1 MKRFISRVRGV
12 ALAMG
17 LVLTASV
24 IAAPVSAAEPL
35 FLSYRAHVQNQ
46 GWQLWK
52 NQPSAAGTS
61 GLSLRMEALQLRG
74 GNGTMQAHVQDY
86 GWMQPVQNGDV
97 AGTVGQL
104 KRLEAVRVRS
114 DLPGWAIE
122 CQAHVQE
129 RGWLPWVTDG
139 KTCGT
144 TGLSLRLEA
153 IRLRM
158 VVVDVPTATPSPTA
172 TATPTGDPGANSNVP
187 VDQKATLIGFDQLRN
202 QPGRVV
208 LNANDATTVAI
219 NNAAYNTERGV
230 LAVKDEDSTRLSSV
244 SVALGPKLKRY
255 LDELT
260 NEGKVPKFRALLA
273 NSATKMQTPNPSSE
287 EAKEYFGTVRPFRN
301 PDLNIFRVPNAG
313 DAYNL
318 GDSRDFPS
326 GHSRI
331 FQVYAASL
339 AVMVPEKA
347 PELLQRGA
355 DGAHSRAVLGV
366 HSVLGVMG
374 GKAVG
379 TRMVAQR
386 LNDPVFYRDVFAPAM
401 RELRAGLEAKCG
413 TTIAACADGGDAA
426 AAKAEVRE
434 RLTYGLP
441 RIGQAGQPLA
451 VPYGAEALLRTAYP
465 DKTPEQRRAI
475 LAATAIDSGYPL
487 DLTGTNAPATDVG
500 WSRID
505 LAAAIG

>member
-1 MKRFISRVRGV
+1 MRRLCSALL
-12 ALAMG
+12 ALA
-17 LVLTASV
+17 LITVL
-24 IAAPVSAAEPL
+24 APPAAAEPI
-35 FLSYRAHVQNQ
+35 FVSYRAHVQNV
-46 GWQLWK
+46 GWQPFVADG
-52 NQPSAAGTS
+52 QSAGTTGRS
-61 GLSLRMEALQLRG
+61 LRLEAVELRGGVGRVSAHVQDIGWMPAVPNGTTAGTTGRSLRMEAIRVTSDVPGWQIECR
-74 GNGTMQAHVQDY
+74 AHVQDL
-86 GWMQPVQNGDV
+86 GWTAWVRD
-97 AGTVGQL
+97 GQ
-104 KRLEAVRVRS
+104 
-114 DLPGWAIE
+114 
-122 CQAHVQE
+122 
-129 RGWLPWVTDG
+129 
-139 KTCGT
+139 TCGT
-144 TGLSLRLEA
+144 TGMSLRMEA
-153 IRLRM
+153 VRLRL
-158 VVVDVPTATPSPTA
+158 VPVDVPVPTPTPTA
-172 TATPTGDPGANSNVP
+172 TTPPTEGGADSNKAI
-187 VDQKATLIGFDQLRN
+187 DQTAMLIGFDALKA

-219 NNAAYNTERGV
+219 NNADYNTARGQ
-230 LAVKDEDSTRLSSV
+230 LAVQDEDSTRLSSV
-244 SVALGPKLKRY
+244 SIALGPKLKRY

-260 NEGKVPKFRALLA
+260 NEGKLPKFRALLA
-273 NSATKMQTPNPSSE
+273 NSATKMQTPNSSSE
-287 EAKEYFGTVRPFRN
+287 AAKEYFGTTRPFRN
-301 PDLNIFRVPNAG
+301 AALDIKRVPNAG
-313 DAYNL
+313 DAYDL

-331 FQVYAASL
+331 FQVYAVSL

-366 HSVLGVMG
+366 HSALGVMG

-386 LNDPVFYRDVFAPAM
+386 LNDPVFYRDVFEPAM
-401 RELRAGLEAKCG
+401 RELRTGLEAKCG
-413 TTIAACADGGDAA
+413 TTIAVCADGGNAT

-451 VPYGAEALLRTAYP
+451 VPYGAEALLRTAHP

-487 DLTGTNAPATDVG
+487 DLTGTSRPAADVG

-505 LAAAIG
+505 LATALTR

>member
-1 MKRFISRVRGV
+1 MPRRIGALLLALALLFGV
-12 ALAMG
+12 A
-17 LVLTASV
+17 
-24 IAAPVSAAEPL
+24 PSAGAEPM
-35 FLSYRAHVQNQ
+35 FLSYRGHVQNI
-46 GWQLWK
+46 GWQSWR
-52 NQPSAAGTS
+52 NQPSAAGTT
-61 GLSLRMEALQLRG
+61 GQSLRLEAIELRG
-74 GNGTMQAHVQDY
+74 GIGQVSAHVQDR
-86 GWMQPVQNGDV
+86 GWLAEVGGGQT
-97 AGTVGQL
+97 AGTTGRGL
-104 KRLEAVRVRS
+104 RLEAIRVRS
-114 DLPGWAIE
+114 DVPGWRIE
-122 CQAHVQE
+122 CQAHVQDI
-129 RGWLPWVTDG
+129 GWMPWVADG
-139 KTCGT
+139 QTCGT
-144 TGLSLRLEA
+144 TGRSLRLEA
-153 IRLRM
+153 VQLRL
-158 VVVDVPTATPSPTA
+158 TATPA
-172 TATPTGDPGANSNVP
+172 EPTGADSNRP
-187 VDQKATLIGFDQLRN
+187 IDQTAMLIGFDALKA

-219 NNAAYNTERGV
+219 NNADYNTARGQ

-244 SVALGPKLKRY
+244 SIALGPKLKRY

-260 NEGKVPKFRALLA
+260 NEGKLPKFRALLA
-273 NSATKMQTPNPSSE
+273 NSATKMQTPNSSSE
-287 EAKEYFGTVRPFRN
+287 AAKEYFGTTRPFRN
-301 PDLNIFRVPNAG
+301 AALDIKRVPNAG
-313 DAYNL
+313 DAYDL

-366 HSVLGVMG
+366 HSALGVMG

-386 LNDPVFYRDVFAPAM
+386 LNDPVFYRDVFEPAM
-401 RELRAGLEAKCG
+401 RELRTGLEAKCG
-413 TTIAACADGGDAA
+413 TTIAACADGGNAT

-451 VPYGAEALLRTAYP
+451 VPYGAEALLRTAHP

-487 DLTGTNAPATDVG
+487 DLTGTSRPAADVG

-505 LAAAIG
+505 LAAALTR

>member
-1 MKRFISRVRGV
+1 MRRILA
-12 ALAMG
+12 ALIAALIAVVMA
-17 LVLTASV
+17 VL
-24 IAAPVSAAEPL
+24 IAAPASAEPL

-46 GWQLWK
+46 GWQPWK

-61 GLSLRMEALQLRG
+61 GLSLSLEALQLRG
-74 GNGTMQAHVQDY
+74 GNGTMQAHVQDS

-97 AGTVGQL
+97 AGTVGQS

-158 VVVDVPTATPSPTA
+158 VVVDVPTTAPSPTQ
-172 TATPTGDPGANSNVP
+172 TGDPGANSNVP

-202 QPGRVV
+202 QPGHVV

-347 PELLQRGA
+347 PEVLQRGSDA
-355 DGAHSRAVLGV
+355 AHSRAVLGV
-366 HSVLGVMG
+366 HSALGVMG
-374 GKAVG
+374 GKIVG
-379 TRMVAQR
+379 VRMVAQR
-386 LNDPVFYRDVFAPAM
+386 LNDPAFYRDVFEPAM

-413 TTIAACADGGDAA
+413 TTIAQCADGGNAA
-426 AAKAEVRE
+426 AAEAEVRE

-451 VPYGAEALLRTAYP
+451 VPYGAEALLRTAHP

-487 DLTGTNAPATDVG
+487 DLTGTGAPAADVG

-505 LAAAIG
+505 LAAALTFTATK

>member
-1 MKRFISRVRGV
+1 MPRRIGALLLALALLFGV
-12 ALAMG
+12 A
-17 LVLTASV
+17 
-24 IAAPVSAAEPL
+24 PSAGAEPI
-35 FLSYRAHVQNQ
+35 FVAVRAHVQEV
-46 GWQLWK
+46 GWQPYVADS
-52 NQPSAAGTS
+52 QTAGTT
-61 GLSLRMEALQLRG
+61 GRSLRLEAIELRG
-74 GNGTMQAHVQDY
+74 GVGMVSAHVQDI
-86 GWMQPVQNGDV
+86 GWMPAVPNGTT
-97 AGTVGQL
+97 AGTTGRSL
-104 KRLEAVRVRS
+104 RMEAVRVRS
-114 DLPGWAIE
+114 GVAGWGLE
-122 CQAHVQE
+122 CRAHVQDV
-129 RGWLPWVTDG
+129 GWTAWVGDG
-139 KTCGT
+139 QTCGT
-144 TGLSLRLEA
+144 TGRSKRLEA
-153 IRLRM
+153 VQLRL
-158 VVVDVPTATPSPTA
+158 TATGSQPA
-172 TATPTGDPGANSNVP
+172 EPTGADSNRAI
-187 VDQKATLIGFDQLRN
+187 DQTAMLIGFDALKA

-219 NNAAYNTERGV
+219 NNADYNTARGQ

-244 SVALGPKLKRY
+244 SIALGPKLKRY

-260 NEGKVPKFRALLA
+260 NEGKLPKFRALLA
-273 NSATKMQTPNPSSE
+273 NSATKMQTPNSSSE
-287 EAKEYFGTVRPFRN
+287 AAKEYFGTTRPFRN
-301 PDLNIFRVPNAG
+301 AALDIKRVPNAG
-313 DAYNL
+313 DAYDL

-366 HSVLGVMG
+366 HSALGVMG

-386 LNDPVFYRDVFAPAM
+386 LNDPVFYRDVFEPAM
-401 RELRAGLEAKCG
+401 RELRTGLEAKCG
-413 TTIAACADGGDAA
+413 TTIAACADGGNAT

-451 VPYGAEALLRTAYP
+451 VPYGAEALLRTAHP

-487 DLTGTNAPATDVG
+487 DLTGTSRPAADVG

-505 LAAAIG
+505 LAAALTR